1 MLAIRLT
8 RTGSK
13 KKPFYR
19 VIVTDSRSARDS
31 SYVEVLGYYNPRTNP
46 ETLEIK
52 RERLDHWVSLGA
64 TQSDTV
70 RTLVARK
77 PAAPVEAAQEQPA
90 S

>member
-31 SYVEVLGYYNPRTNP
+31 SYVEVLGHYNPRTNP
-46 ETLEIK
+46 ETLDIK
-52 RERLDHWVSLGA
+52 RDRLDHWLKAGA
-64 TQSDTV
+64 NPSDTV
-70 RTLVARK
+70 RTLVARM
-77 PAAPVEAAQEQPA
+77 PAAEAVVEQPA

>member
-13 KKPFYR
+13 KRPFYR
-19 VIVTDSRSARDS
+19 IIVTDSQSARDS
-31 SYVEVLGYYNPRTNP
+31 SYVEVLGYYNPRTTP

-52 RERLDHWVSLGA
+52 RDRLEHWLKVGA
-64 TQSDTV
+64 SPSDTV
-70 RTLVARK
+70 RTLVARV
-77 PAAPVEAAQEQPA
+77 PAAEAAVEQPA